1 MLNAFSV
8 DYSLIH
14 LKDTS
19 AKLILNAMY
28 VIKC

>member
-1 MLNAFSV
+1 MLNVFSV

-14 LKDTS
+14 KDTS